1 MGSFKIRNRSY
12 KKNVSQLTLFGCID
26 GKAFAIHNII
36 PPEYLLYQEKLKT
49 MLMQIFFFLGGGV
62 GWGQIKVNCGRCVV
76 ANGCILK
83 EVQLLENML
92 IEDIKLWGVEEAAD
106 NSAKKR

>member
-26 GKAFAIHNII
+26 GKAFAIYNII

-49 MLMQIFFFLGGGV
+49 MLMQIFFLGGVGGGV
-62 GWGQIKVNCGRCVV
+62 G
-76 ANGCILK
+76 ANQG
-83 EVQLLENML
+83 E
-92 IEDIKLWGVEEAAD
+92 LWKMCSGE
-106 NSAKKR
+106 

>member
-26 GKAFAIHNII
+26 GKAFAIYNII

-49 MLMQIFFFLGGGV
+49 MLMQIFFWGGGV
-62 GWGQIKVNCGRCVV
+62 GWG
-76 ANGCILK
+76 ANQG
-83 EVQLLENML
+83 E
-92 IEDIKLWGVEEAAD
+92 LWKMCSGE
-106 NSAKKR
+106 